1 VIFAVY
7 QEPGEDKLRTEV
19 VLDLRRVVKERWSLM
34 LPLVYPE
41 DVGSIAAAW
50 LPMPGNRRGVDR
62 LLDLVNYLDVN
73 SIILLMPSSS
83 DLMMYALDVAADYG
97 VSIAWFLRDP
107 VNYSPPAAFPHP
119 VKIAFSI
126 PSLGS
131 MKSLAKFILLNQS
144 SIKFMFAYNVQ
155 NGRGGLPLMGGG
167 AMDYLIIIKLLA
179 MIGYE
184 DYFVLQYDKQYRS
197 KYLGDIDALETYRD
211 SLGGALA
218 DARLVKLL
226 SSALGEVFGDN
237 K

>member
-1 VIFAVY
+1 MIFAVY
-7 QEPGEDKLRTEV
+7 QEPGEDRLRAEI
-19 VLDLRRVVKERWSLM
+19 VLDLRRIVRERWGLM

-41 DVGSIAAAW
+41 DVGDIAAAW
-50 LPMPGNRRGVDR
+50 LPMPGNGRGIDR
-62 LLDLVNYLDVN
+62 LFDLVNYLDVD
-73 SIILLMPSSS
+73 SIILSMPSRS
-83 DLMMYALDVAADYG
+83 DLMMYALDVAANYG

-107 VNYSPPAAFPHP
+107 ANYSPPAAFPHP
-119 VKIAFSI
+119 IKIAFSI

-131 MKSLAKFILLNQS
+131 MKSLAKFIVLNQS
-144 SIKFMFAYNVQ
+144 SIKFMFAHNIQ
-155 NGRGGLPLMGGG
+155 NGRGGFPLMGGG
-167 AMDYLIIIKLLA
+167 DMDYLMIIKLLA

-184 DYFVLQYDKQYRS
+184 GYFVLRYDKQYRN
-197 KYLGDIDALETYRD
+197 KYWSDINALETYRD